1 MPLYSRYIHG
11 CSPGRRTCRLHGP
24 LTDNERVAPAGRH
37 LPLLLSAAIIGL
49 AGCSSPLPRP
59 SPSPSPSP
67 SSSPSPSP
75 TPQYGA
81 VTGTLE
87 LVAIEVF
94 PLGGTVFFQRADGET
109 FRTTTSS
116 SGSFSVTVPTG
127 IYTLRARS
135 PMYQDG
141 SQDCR
146 PRTGALTVQV
156 GATTS
161 VVVVCEGK

>member
-1 MPLYSRYIHG
+1 M
-11 CSPGRRTCRLHGP
+11 
-24 LTDNERVAPAGRH
+24 
-37 LPLLLSAAIIGL
+37 
-49 AGCSSPLPRP
+49 
-59 SPSPSPSP
+59 
-67 SSSPSPSP
+67 
-75 TPQYGA
+75 
-81 VTGTLE
+81 
-87 LVAIEVF
+87 AIEVF
-94 PLGGTVFFQRADGET
+94 PLGGTVFFRRADGET
-109 FRTTTSS
+109 FRITTSS
-116 SGSFSVTVPTG
+116 SGSFSVTVPKG